1 MCLTLATATTI
12 IDHHPGRGY
21 TRTWH
26 HACRLSPGD
35 LWRPDPNGRPRT
47 VTEVHRTRDRANLP
61 DLVDPVRPGVQL
73 PVGRARPDGGP
84 GSVHRLHHH
93 NSSSA
98 KPTTPPTKPISTRH
112 RRGTRQLIPA
122 GGRWCAAFGHYP
134 SPVARSDGGTGPAPA
149 ETVERPGG
157 RARSARAHPV
167 PGPAGCTPGGAAG
180 GSGAGGSC
188 GSRVRDR

>member
-61 DLVDPVRPGVQL
+61 DLVDQYAQAFSYRSDELVPTAVPDPFTAFITTTHHRPSRQ
-73 PVGRARPDGGP
+73 P
-84 GSVHRLHHH
+84 
-93 NSSSA
+93 
-98 KPTTPPTKPISTRH
+98 H
-112 RRGTRQLIPA
+112 RRN
-122 GGRWCAAFGHYP
+122 
-134 SPVARSDGGTGPAPA
+134 RSRRDTD
-149 ETVERPGG
+149 EER
-157 RARSARAHPV
+157 
-167 PGPAGCTPGGAAG
+167 
-180 GSGAGGSC
+180 
-188 GSRVRDR
+188 DN